1 MTIWLD
7 AHLSPLLA
15 PWIEEEFGCTCI
27 AFRTLRFQSTDD
39 RKVFFAARLTNA
51 VIVSKDS
58 DFPDLLRLLGP
69 PPKVIWLRCGN
80 RTNHEMKELLKA
92 TLPDALRIIE
102 SEDLVE
108 IKDARGSL

>member
-7 AHLSPLLA
+7 AHLSPILA
-15 PWIEEEFGCTCI
+15 PWIQEEFGCTCVS
-27 AFRTLRFQSTDD
+27 FRSLQFQSTED
-39 RKVFFAARLTNA
+39 RKVFYAARLANA

-80 RTNHEMKELLKA
+80 RTNREMKEFLKA
-92 TLPDALRIIE
+92 TFQDALRIIKA
-102 SEDLVE
+102 EDLVE
-108 IKDARGSL
+108 IKDA

>member
-1 MTIWLD
+1 MIIWLD
-7 AHLSPLLA
+7 AHLSPVLA
-15 PWIEEEFGCTCI
+15 PWIEESFGCSCI

-39 RKVFFAARLTNA
+39 RQVFFAARLANA
-51 VIVSKDS
+51 IIISQDS

-80 RTNHEMKELLKA
+80 QTNQEMKELLKS

-102 SEDLVE
+102 SENLVE
-108 IKDARGSL
+108 IKDAHRSI